1 MNDCNECWEYESDII
16 GLKPRAGSQG
26 GSCGCK
32 KGLFKS
38 GYLYDECDKCHPTC
52 DGCIG
57 YGPDKCIEC
66 GENLELGCNGCECID
81 GFVWSYYA

>member
-1 MNDCNECWEYESDII
+1 
-16 GLKPRAGSQG
+16 
-26 GSCGCK
+26 
-32 KGLFKS
+32 
-38 GYLYDECDKCHPTC
+38 LYDECDKCHPTC